1 MSAELICVIVL
12 GLMFVIGTWRD
23 INMGLLGFV
32 AAAGVGGLVLHQA
45 PEEFLA
51 GFPVDLFLTLVG
63 LTYLFGFAQNNGV
76 IEVIVNWC
84 VKLVGG
90 RTALMPWIFF
100 ALTAILISLGALF
113 AVAIIAPLAL
123 SFARKHRINQFMV
136 GLLVVHGALAGAFS
150 PISVYGIFINDY
162 LARNGL
168 TPTPVSLFLAPLIFN
183 VVFALVVYVVLRR
196 RPGLRAEVDDAP
208 SARNASSDIESSETG
223 SSGTGNSAVAT
234 STIRLTLSQVPT
246 LIGLIAMALSVLIFG
261 WDVGIVTIT
270 IAVVLTFINPAAGK
284 AAMTKVSW
292 SVVILITGVLT
303 YIAVLQEAGTVEWV
317 STGISAIGIPLLAA
331 LLLFYMSGLISA
343 LASSLA
349 IIGVVIALAV
359 PFLESGDVHVG
370 GFVAALAIAATIVD
384 ISPFS
389 TNGAMLLANV
399 HSTIRDRYYKQMI
412 GYAGLMCLIGPGL
425 AWVVA
430 AVPTMLMK

>member
-32 AAAGVGGLVLHQA
+32 AAAGVGGLVLHQP

-63 LTYLFGFAQNNGV
+63 LTFLFGFAQNNGV

-123 SFARKHRINQFMV
+123 SFARRHRINQFMV

-162 LARNGL
+162 LAKNGL
-168 TPTPVSLFLAPLIFN
+168 TPTPLSLFLATLIFN
-183 VVFALVVYVVLRR
+183 VVFALVVYFVLHR
-196 RPGLRAEVDDAP
+196 RPGLRAEADDAL
-208 SARNASSDIESSETG
+208 SAEAE
-223 SSGTGNSAVAT
+223 T
-234 STIRLTLSQVPT
+234 STTRLTRSQVPT
-246 LIGLIAMALSVLIFG
+246 LIGLIAMALSVLIFS

-270 IAVVLTFINPAAGK
+270 IAIVLTFINPAAGK

-303 YIAVLQEAGTVEWV
+303 YIAVLQAAGTVEWV
-317 STGISAIGIPLLAA
+317 SAGISAIGIPLLAA

-430 AVPTMLMK
+430 AVPTVLTR

>member
-23 INMGLLGFV
+23 INMGLLGFI

-63 LTYLFGFAQNNGV
+63 LTYLFGFAQNNGA
-76 IEVIVNWC
+76 IEVIVRWC

-90 RTALMPWIFF
+90 RIGLMPWIFF
-100 ALTAILISLGALF
+100 ALTAVLISLGALF

-123 SFARKHRINQFMV
+123 SFARRHGINQFMV

-162 LARNGL
+162 LTKNGL
-168 TPTPVSLFLAPLIFN
+168 TPAPLTLFLAPFIFN
-183 VVFALVVYVVLRR
+183 TVFAVVVWFVLRR
-196 RPGLRAEVDDAP
+196 RPGLRAEADGAHP
-208 SARNASSDIESSETG
+208 HPGSESDG
-223 SSGTGNSAVAT
+223 GT
-234 STIRLTLSQVPT
+234 TIRLTRSQIPT
-246 LIGLIAMALSVLIFG
+246 LIGLIAMALSVIIFS
-261 WDVGIVTIT
+261 WDVGLVTIT
-270 IAVVLTFINPAAGK
+270 ISVVLAAIDPVAGK
-284 AAMTKVSW
+284 AALSKVSW
-292 SVVILITGVLT
+292 SIVILICGVLT

-317 STGISAIGIPLLAA
+317 SAGISAIGVPLLAA

-399 HSTIRDRYYKQMI
+399 HPSIRDRYYRQMI

-425 AWVVA
+425 AWVAA
-430 AVPTMLMK
+430 AVPTVVSG

>member
-162 LARNGL
+162 LAKNGL

-183 VVFALVVYVVLRR
+183 VVFALVVYFVLHR
-196 RPGLRAEVDDAP
+196 RPGLRAEADDAL
-208 SARNASSDIESSETG
+208 SADIEPSGTGSSETG
-223 SSGTGNSAVAT
+223 GSGIGSSAAEA
-234 STIRLTLSQVPT
+234 STIRLTRSQVPT
-246 LIGLIAMALSVLIFG
+246 LIGLIAMALSVLIFS

-270 IAVVLTFINPAAGK
+270 IAIVLTFINPAAGK

-303 YIAVLQEAGTVEWV
+303 FIAVLQEAGTVEWV
-317 STGISAIGIPLLAA
+317 SAGISAIGIPLLAA

-430 AVPTMLMK
+430 AVPTILMK

>member
-1 MSAELICVIVL
+1 MSAELICVVVL

-23 INMGLLGFV
+23 INMGLLGFL

-63 LTYLFGFAQNNGV
+63 LTYLFGFAQNNGA

-90 RTALMPWIFF
+90 RVGLMPWIFF

-123 SFARKHRINQFMV
+123 TFARRHRINQFMV

-162 LARNGL
+162 LTKNGL
-168 TPTPVSLFLAPLIFN
+168 TPTPLTLFLAPFVFN
-183 VVFALVVYVVLRR
+183 TVFAVVVYLVLHRR
-196 RPGLRAEVDDAP
+196 QGLRADADDALTRSE
-208 SARNASSDIESSETG
+208 SADHSEP
-223 SSGTGNSAVAT
+223 
-234 STIRLTLSQVPT
+234 TIRLERSQVPT
-246 LIGLIAMALSVLIFG
+246 LIGLIAMALSVIIFS
-261 WDVGIVTIT
+261 WDVGLVTIT
-270 IAVVLTFINPAAGK
+270 ISVVLAALDPAAGK
-284 AAMTKVSW
+284 AAMSKVSW
-292 SVVILITGVLT
+292 SIVVLICGVLT

-317 STGISAIGIPLLAA
+317 SAGISAIGVPLLAA

-399 HSTIRDRYYKQMI
+399 HSSIRDRYYRQMI

-430 AVPTMLMK
+430 AVPTVIGS

>member
-1 MSAELICVIVL
+1 
-12 GLMFVIGTWRD
+12 
-23 INMGLLGFV
+23 
-32 AAAGVGGLVLHQA
+32 
-45 PEEFLA
+45 
-51 GFPVDLFLTLVG
+51 
-63 LTYLFGFAQNNGV
+63 
-76 IEVIVNWC
+76 
-84 VKLVGG
+84 
-90 RTALMPWIFF
+90 
-100 ALTAILISLGALF
+100 
-113 AVAIIAPLAL
+113 VAIIAPLAL
-123 SFARKHRINQFMV
+123 SFARRHRINQFMV

-162 LARNGL
+162 LAKNGL
-168 TPTPVSLFLAPLIFN
+168 TPAPLTLFLAPFVFN
-183 VVFALVVYVVLRR
+183 AVFAVVVYLVLHR
-196 RPGLRAEVDDAP
+196 RPGLRAEADDALTQTE
-208 SARNASSDIESSETG
+208 SASATTRTDHPAHAVSDPDPDRAHRDG
-223 SSGTGNSAVAT
+223 AV
-234 STIRLTLSQVPT
+234 RDHLQLGCGPGDHHD
-246 LIGLIAMALSVLIFG
+246 LGVLAAI
-261 WDVGIVTIT
+261 D
-270 IAVVLTFINPAAGK
+270 PAAGK
-284 AAMTKVSW
+284 AAMSKVSW
-292 SVVILITGVLT
+292 SIVVLICGVLT

-317 STGISAIGIPLLAA
+317 SAGISAIGVPLLAA

-399 HSTIRDRYYKQMI
+399 HPSIRDRYYRQMI

-430 AVPTMLMK
+430 AVPTIIGS

>member
-23 INMGLLGFV
+23 INMGLLGFI

-45 PEEFLA
+45 PEEYLA

-76 IEVIVNWC
+76 IEVIVHWC

-90 RTALMPWIFF
+90 RTAVMPWIFF
-100 ALTAILISLGALF
+100 ALTAVLIALGALF

-123 SFARKHRINQFMV
+123 TFARRNGINQFMT

-162 LARNGL
+162 LAKTGL
-168 TPTPVSLFLAPLIFN
+168 TPTPVSLFFAPFLFN
-183 VVFALVVYVVLRR
+183 LVFALVVYLILRK
-196 RPGLRAEVDDAP
+196 RPGLRAEEDA
-208 SARNASSDIESSETG
+208 ALAT
-223 SSGTGNSAVAT
+223 SGTLNEANP
-234 STIRLTLSQVPT
+234 RLSRNQIPT
-246 LIGLIAMALSVLIFG
+246 LVGLIAMAVSVVVFG
-261 WDVGIVTIT
+261 WDVGLVTIA
-270 IAVVLTFINPAAGK
+270 ISIVLAVIDPAAGK
-284 AAMTKVSW
+284 SAMSKVSW
-292 SVVILITGVLT
+292 SVVVLITGVLT
-303 YIAVLQEAGTVEWV
+303 YIAVLEEAGTIEWV
-317 STGISAIGIPLLAA
+317 SAGISAIGIPLLAA

-399 HSTIRDRYYKQMI
+399 HPSIRDRYYRQMI

-425 AWVVA
+425 AWIVA
-430 AVPTMLMK
+430 AMPTVIGS